1 MRRQFAPLVGLALSV
16 LVSACGAVGAPET
29 PQQALA
35 SAAQKTTQ
43 LKSVKYDFRGSI
55 RMNLP
60 SQIAQSLGQIA
71 PGNLAIDFT
80 GRGEAVFPDRSHT
93 TVSTRM
99 GSISIDSETVVIG
112 TTVYVKNPMTGRW
125 ISAAGT
131 GSPNASSLTLAD
143 PLSSAQLLDS
153 AQSITDLGDSTLDG
167 ATVHHYRVALDKAK
181 LMQRVQSLP
190 AYQSQQAQQ
199 LFRQIIE
206 QGTLILEVW
215 FGKDDHLVR
224 RISADA
230 SITLDVSQLMAIMG
244 GAAMAPGSAAHMT
257 QHSVINYHDFNA
269 PVTVTAPPLS

>member
-1 MRRQFAPLVGLALSV
+1 MKRQFAPLVGLALSV

-29 PQQALA
+29 PRQALA

-43 LKSVKYDFRGSI
+43 LKSVKYDFTGSI
-55 RMNLP
+55 SMKLP
-60 SQIAQSLGQIA
+60 PIGQSLGA
-71 PGNLAIDFT
+71 AGKLAIDFT

-112 TTVYVKNPMTGRW
+112 MTVYVKNPMTGRW

-153 AQSITDLGDSTLDG
+153 AESITDLGDSTLDG
-167 ATVHHYRVALDKAK
+167 ATVHHYRVVLDKAK

-190 AYQSQQAQQ
+190 AYRSPQAQQ
-199 LFRQIIE
+199 LFRQIIA
-206 QGTLILEVW
+206 QGTLVLEVW

-230 SITLDVSQLMAIMG
+230 SITLDVSQLTAIVG
-244 GAAMAPGSAAHMT
+244 GAAMSPGATAQMT